1 VGHEPVNFIGIIL
14 ARGGSKRLPGK
25 NIRPLR
31 GKPLIAYTIEAA
43 QGAKFLSRT
52 IVSTDDPEIARAAA
66 SHGAEVPFL
75 RPAELATDSSQPIAA
90 LLHAVDW
97 LEQSATPVHA
107 VVILQATSPLRRS
120 EHIDGAIAQFRSTG
134 VDTVTAVTSAPAHP
148 YWCWR
153 SAGEGI
159 EPYFSLTHM
168 AMPRHELPPAY
179 IETGAIYVVRRELL
193 AQGILYGPR
202 VAGYMMDHADSV
214 DIDTLDDFNF
224 ADRLLARSAT
234 AGRVE

>member
-1 VGHEPVNFIGIIL
+1 VNFIGIIL

-52 IVSTDDPEIARAAA
+52 IVSTDDANIARTAA
-66 SHGAEVPFL
+66 SYGAEVPFL
-75 RPAELATDSSQPIAA
+75 RPAELATDTSPPIAA
-90 LLHAVDW
+90 LTHAVDW
-97 LEQSATPVHA
+97 LEQSDAPVHA

-120 EHIDGAIAQFRSTG
+120 EHIDGAIAQFRSTS
-134 VDTVTAVTSAPAHP
+134 VDTVTAVTSAAAHP

-153 SAGEGI
+153 SVDERI
-159 EPYFSLTHM
+159 EPYFSIAHM
-168 AMPRHELPPAY
+168 EMPRQELPPAY

-193 AQGILYGPR
+193 AQGMLYGSR
-202 VAGYMMDHADSV
+202 VAGYVMDQADSV
-214 DIDTLDDFNF
+214 DIDTLDDFKF
-224 ADRLLARSAT
+224 ADHLLAQRAI